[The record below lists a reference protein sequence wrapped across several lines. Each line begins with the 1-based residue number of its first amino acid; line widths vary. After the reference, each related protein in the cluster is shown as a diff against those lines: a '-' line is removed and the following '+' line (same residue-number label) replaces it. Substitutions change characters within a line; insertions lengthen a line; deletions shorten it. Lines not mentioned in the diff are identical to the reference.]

1 MNDDNKVE
9 TAIAGQNCWA
19 SYATAS
25 KHMKYYLNTS
35 S

>member
-25 KHMKYYLNTS
+25 KHEILAKYK
-35 S
+35 